1 MESGLDLQ
9 EATAAVHKPT
19 LLVVDDEENIVRTLA
34 RTLRPYFE
42 LLTATSGKAAL
53 ALLGERKVDLILTDQ
68 RMPGMTGVELLAKAK
83 QLQPGAVG
91 VMITAYTDVEA
102 LADALM
108 RGIQAYFARNPPLA
122 RNRQV

>member
-1 MESGLDLQ
+1 MEPVLGLQ
-9 EATAAVHKPT
+9 EQTAALHKPT
-19 LLVVDDEENIVRTLA
+19 LLVVDDEENIVRTLS

-53 ALLGERKVDLILTDQ
+53 ALLGEHKVDLILTDQ

-91 VMITAYTDVEA
+91 VMITAYTDVDA
-102 LADALM
+102 LADALNLGTV
-108 RGIQAYFARNPPLA
+108 RGYIAKPWNTDQ
-122 RNRQV
+122 